1 MIFINRGCGW
11 DVEALATA
19 AGETRPE
26 TRWICGL
33 LAICWILLLICVS
46 GLKAH
51 TWFLIGVGGIGMLQ
65 NVYLAGASRTAGAFN
80 FHYVPYS
87 KRATIEALRLG
98 KPHNKPLDEFR
109 DPSGGLKPEVKPGG
123 VMGALMALE
132 ELYPKAVASLVTVF
146 FPGTLS
152 YEPARLKWEKEFSEN
167 VFKPQSNG
175 PNPPPPPRNVAQI
188 VHPSF
193 LFSNRKV

>member
-1 MIFINRGCGW
+1 MGC
-11 DVEALATA
+11 
-19 AGETRPE
+19 R
-26 TRWICGL
+26 
-33 LAICWILLLICVS
+33 
-46 GLKAH
+46 
-51 TWFLIGVGGIGMLQ
+51 GVGHCSWRNSSRDTMDMWPTCYLLDTITHLCLRSQSTYGMLQ